1 MEIKDINTE
10 NMTIDEINSIIKKL
24 YQSKSQYL
32 GVNGHNKVNILA
44 LSSMDAAFDKN
55 GKYYEY
61 LKNAFMNNLDIEE
74 IKKIYIFFQK
84 NNTDSTESI
93 AWSKYE
99 RSYDSRINYGLNNRS
114 NFRKYDTDATFAGYY
129 IMNYDE

>member
-44 LSSMDAAFDKN
+44 LSSMGAAFDKN

-61 LKNAFMNNLDIEE
+61 LKIAFMNNLDIEE
-74 IKKIYIFFQK
+74 IKNIYIFFQK

-93 AWSKYE
+93 PWSKYE
-99 RSYDSRINYGLNNRS
+99 LSYDSRINYGLNDRLELG
-114 NFRKYDTDATFAGYY
+114 KYATNTCYY
-129 IMNYDE
+129 IINYAE